1 MDYQLIIVAIIVAA
15 CLVYA
20 GIRIRKALRVKPGD
34 PCYGCALKDA
44 CKKNKSKD
52 CKPLLH
58 ANVNDAQARR
68 QDKQRRD
75 W

>member
-44 CKKNKSKD
+44 
-52 CKPLLH
+52 
-58 ANVNDAQARR
+58 
-68 QDKQRRD
+68 
-75 W
+75 

>member
-20 GIRIRKALRVKPGD
+20 GIRIRQALRVKPGD

-44 CKKNKSKD
+44 CKKKQEQG
-52 CKPLLH
+52 L
-58 ANVNDAQARR
+58 QALAPCEC
-68 QDKQRRD
+68 
-75 W
+75 